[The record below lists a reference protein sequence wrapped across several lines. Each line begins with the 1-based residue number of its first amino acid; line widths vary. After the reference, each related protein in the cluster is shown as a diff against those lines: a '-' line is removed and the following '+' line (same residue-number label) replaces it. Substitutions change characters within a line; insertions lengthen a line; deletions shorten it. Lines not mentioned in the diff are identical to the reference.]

1 MPTDVRAT
9 SPRQTSVR
17 HVAHRRPSGARP
29 TAVRAASAYL
39 VTRGCSV
46 RRCRLVPP
54 DPTARPPSGARPA
67 RPLAAHAANAR
78 LVVHGCSMRRWR
90 LVPPDPTARPPC
102 GARPAR
108 PLAARAASFARRVV
122 SKPGQAPQAPRRPPI
137 GRACRCA
144 WLARALRPLR
154 RPPHQW
160 GLVAVWWF
168 STADLEARPCP
179 PDPPAPSS
187 PAALG

>member
-78 LVVHGCSMRRWR
+78 LVTRGCSVPRWR
-90 LVPPDPTARPPC
+90 LVPPDPTARPPS

-108 PLAARAASFARRVV
+108 PLTAHAASFARRVV
-122 SKPGQAPQAPRRPPI
+122 SKPGQAPQASRHPPV
-137 GRACRCA
+137 G
-144 WLARALRPLR
+144 RPLTPGPAATHR
-154 RPPHQW
+154 RHSHLQPA
-160 GLVAVWWF
+160 GLTPIQSDNNGGF
-168 STADLEARPCP
+168 
-179 PDPPAPSS
+179 
-187 PAALG
+187 AALGTHCRRVAGVSGF